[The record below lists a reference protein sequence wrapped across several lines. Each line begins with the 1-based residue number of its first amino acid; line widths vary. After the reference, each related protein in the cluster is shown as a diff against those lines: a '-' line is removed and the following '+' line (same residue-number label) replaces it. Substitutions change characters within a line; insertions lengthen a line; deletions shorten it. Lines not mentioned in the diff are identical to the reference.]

1 MGAKPR
7 EPTAPTRIS
16 PRRVIAIEMTE
27 EQLSRLQSET
37 RNQQGSF
44 AQYKR
49 RFASLWKNLSIAWQY
64 TKISEILAERTPYEA
79 CSSYCKE
86 KPQSG
91 GKAPGRTSMSETRR
105 LRTAFVPR
113 NETYQTYMKFFATK
127 QYVSTP
133 MDSFVARKRAAL
145 AQLKYSH
152 FEELN

>member
-1 MGAKPR
+1 MRAKPR

-16 PRRVIAIEMTE
+16 PRRVTAIEMTE

-64 TKISEILAERTPYEA
+64 TKISEILTPYEA

-91 GKAPGRTSMSETRR
+91 GRAPGRTSMSETRR

-127 QYVSTP
+127 QYVSMP
-133 MDSFVARKRAAL
+133 MDSFVARKRTTL

-152 FEELN
+152 SDELN